1 MMNSEEHTST
11 YTFLSKTTQ
20 DFPTCEQS
28 NKEREL
34 HIGDPIIAHTKGR
47 QNGSIKLS
55 QPKRIKSSLELSMS
69 QLPAKKKEHANNVKN
84 MVTIE
89 EVASQKY
96 LMKKLIKLVELK
108 VRDFTC
114 FGMCF
119 KLFLVGQF

>member
-1 MMNSEEHTST
+1 MNSEEHTST

-34 HIGDPIIAHTKGR
+34 HIRDPIIAHTKGR

-69 QLPAKKKEHANNVKN
+69 QLPAKKKRARQQCEEHGHNRGSCKPKVLDEEAN
-84 MVTIE
+84 
-89 EVASQKY
+89 
-96 LMKKLIKLVELK
+96 
-108 VRDFTC
+108 
-114 FGMCF
+114 
-119 KLFLVGQF
+119 